1 MLKTIEVD
9 QNPKLLGHPFT
20 SHWIMKYLPGMLN
33 LCTSQLEIHI
43 PNPIPVLLV
52 RQLKFREL
60 KYLAS
65 MLTTEVGVAHKCLNA
80 TPAKCRTEDI
90 SG

>member
-20 SHWIMKYLPGMLN
+20 SHGIMKNLPGMLN

-43 PNPIPVLLV
+43 PNPIAC
-52 RQLKFREL
+52 FTGE
-60 KYLAS
+60 A
-65 MLTTEVGVAHKCLNA
+65 TEVQRAEVSC
-80 TPAKCRTEDI
+80 
-90 SG
+90 